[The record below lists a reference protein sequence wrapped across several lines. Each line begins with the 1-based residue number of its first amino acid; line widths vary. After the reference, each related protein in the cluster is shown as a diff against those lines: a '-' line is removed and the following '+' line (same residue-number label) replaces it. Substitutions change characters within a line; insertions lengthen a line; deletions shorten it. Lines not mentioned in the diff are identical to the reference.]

1 MPDGKITIKTDIDA
15 SGAKKKLNELKKE
28 AQDSLQN
35 GVGTSAKSA
44 QKSVDAVG
52 NSASKTAKNLGT
64 SSSSMNKVSSS
75 ADKTA
80 SSISSLDKYF
90 EQLDTI
96 AKDTDK
102 KLDDLAKSSNK
113 TTSANKNLSS
123 ETKNVAKDMAS
134 SAKETASLASNQ
146 KKQENATKSAS
157 SVIQQHQKKLEE
169 MKKQYTDIVLVYGK
183 NNDSARQLGREISIL
198 SSQVAKESNH
208 LNNASK
214 EADKVDRSVV
224 KLGNDSEKSGNKMK
238 KLGNIASTAL
248 KGSVAVIKGV
258 GAGIGVAATAV
269 GVLVKKSVD
278 AYSSYEQLV
287 GGVNTLFGAGDKSLE
302 EYAKSVGKTTEEVK
316 DKYDSLMSAQSTVME
331 NAAKAYSTAGLSA
344 NAYMEQI
351 TGFSASLV
359 QSLGGDTEK
368 AAEVGNRAIVDM
380 SDNANKMGTAMESI
394 QNAYQGFAKQN
405 YTMLDNLKLGYGGT
419 KEEMKRLISDAAKM
433 TDIQND
439 LNLTVEDGSLDFGNI
454 INAISVMQTSLGI
467 AGTTHEEAARTIE
480 GSTNAMKASWDN
492 LLVGMADDKAD
503 FDTLVNQF
511 VESVTTW
518 SKNIMPRI
526 EVALQGASNLI
537 ASLLPMIAEKI
548 PELLNEVAPQLIQA
562 GTNIITELASGF
574 IQGLPDIIQT
584 IKDLLPQILEA
595 FYDILPQINELF
607 QTILPQILDLLLAWL
622 PQITEFDAKLIQT
635 LAQGIID
642 AFPEVINAVVTL
654 LNQLTEYINSD
665 GLTQIID
672 ILLQI
677 INQII
682 TVLTEQAPVLLDAA
696 TNLLMSI
703 VEALPSVIQKLIL
716 ALPKLITSIIK
727 FFGSN
732 SVKIYKTFLKV
743 MLELVKAIPEV
754 IAALV
759 VSLPDII
766 KAIIEGLIS
775 IPVMLWTDVLEPG
788 IEKFIDFAKAAK
800 DKAKDAAKGFFDHLI
815 DGIKALP
822 GKIKDKVLE
831 IVDKLADFRRD
842 FPEKAKEAATE
853 FFNNL
858 WNGLKELPSKIWDIG
873 KNIVEGIWNGI
884 SDKFDWLTGKIK
896 EFTNGVKDKLK
907 NFFGIH
913 SPSTVMRDEVGK
925 YIALGVAEGISRN
938 TKAVTDQV
946 TKLGESVLATLKK
959 VMPEDKFKAQGSNL
973 VKELTSGINSK
984 ITKFKESM
992 NTLTDSYTSA
1002 LDELKSSREEMA
1014 SSLLDWGD
1022 LYKKDEKENIIIS
1035 AKDLQQQTKDINKY
1049 EKNLVKLKSSISEDL
1064 MNEITSMGVDEGYA
1078 FTQALLKLDNK
1089 QLEEYD
1095 KSFLKKKKA
1104 SERVAN
1110 AWYKKDIDDLKSN
1123 YTTKVSGLMSNLV
1136 SDITKS
1142 GQDAINGFMKSFKG
1156 TDVETAIKKFCDN
1169 VTSTLKKNFK
1179 IDESLNI
1186 ASNLKKA
1193 QEKAQKNRKKKNKQ
1207 KELSQVKVS
1216 QVSTSNSD
1224 QMHSVIQDTT
1234 GSLARSLA
1242 ASYSSSIDYDQI
1254 GDATA
1259 SGIKKAGI
1267 SVNIDSRKAGR
1278 LLGTVNSSSIIGGFA

>member
-15 SGAKKKLNELKKE
+15 SGAKKKLNDLKKE
-28 AQDSLQN
+28 AQNSLQN
-35 GVGTSAKSA
+35 GVETPAKSA

-52 NSASKTAKNLGT
+52 ESASKTAKNLD
-64 SSSSMNKVSSS
+64 SSSSALKKVSS
-75 ADKTA
+75 T
-80 SSISSLDKYF
+80 SSEAGTSVSSLDKYF
-90 EQLDTI
+90 SQLDAI
-96 AKDTDK
+96 AEDTDK
-102 KLDDLAKSSNK
+102 QLNDLAKVSGQ
-113 TTSANKNLSS
+113 TASANKTLSND
-123 ETKNVAKDMAS
+123 TKNVAKSMAS
-134 SAKETASLASNQ
+134 SSKEVSSLANNQ
-146 KKQENATKSAS
+146 KKQKDTTL
-157 SVIQQHQKKLEE
+157 SVSEVFTQHRKKLEDL
-169 MKKQYTDIVLVYGK
+169 KKQYAETIIIYGK
-183 NNDSARQLGREISIL
+183 NSKEAKSLGREISTL
-198 SSQVAKESNH
+198 SSQVAKEA
-208 LNNASK
+208 NATEVAKK
-214 EADKVDRSVV
+214 EADKMDRSIV
-224 KLGNDSEKSGNKMK
+224 KLGNDSEKSGNKVGK
-238 KLGNIASTAL
+238 FGNIASTAL

-258 GAGIGVAATAV
+258 GAGIGVASTAV

-287 GGVNTLFGAGDKSLE
+287 GGVNTIFGTGDKSLE
-302 EYAKSVGKTTEEVK
+302 EYAKSVGKTTNEVK
-316 DKYDSLMSAQSTVME
+316 DKYDSLMSAQETVMK
-331 NAAKAYSTAGLSA
+331 NAAKAYNTAGLSA

-368 AAEVGNRAIVDM
+368 AAEVGNRAIIDM
-380 SDNANKMGTAMESI
+380 SDNANKMGTGMEMI

-419 KEEMKRLISDAAKM
+419 KEEMKRLISDASEM
-433 TDIQND
+433 TDIQEK
-439 LNLTVEDGSLDFGNI
+439 LNVSVEDGSLDFGNI
-454 INAISVMQTSLGI
+454 INAISVMQASLGI

-492 LLVGMADDKAD
+492 LLVGIADDQAD
-503 FDTLVNQF
+503 FDELVNQF
-511 VESVTTW
+511 VTSVDTW
-518 SKNIMPRI
+518 AKNIMPRI
-526 EVALQGASNLI
+526 EIALQGASNLI
-537 ASLLPMIAEKI
+537 ASLLPMIAGKI

-562 GTNIITELASGF
+562 GTDIITGLISGF

-584 IKDLLPQILEA
+584 IKDLIPQILEA
-595 FYDILPQINELF
+595 FYDILPQMNELF
-607 QTILPQILDLLLAWL
+607 QTILPQILDLLVYWI
-622 PQITEFDAKLIQT
+622 PQIIEFEAELIQT
-635 LAQGIID
+635 IVQGLID
-642 AFPEVINAVVTL
+642 AFPEVINSVVTL
-654 LNQLTEYINSD
+654 INQLTEYINSD
-665 GLTQIID
+665 GLTQLID
-672 ILLQI
+672 LLLQI

-682 TVLTEQAPVLLDAA
+682 TVLTEQTPVLLDAA
-696 TNLLMSI
+696 TNLLMAI
-703 VEALPSVIQKLIL
+703 VDALPEVIQKLLL
-716 ALPKLITSIIK
+716 ALPKLVTSITK
-727 FFGSN
+727 FFSSN
-732 SVKIYKTFLKV
+732 AIKIYKIFLKV

-775 IPVMLWTDVLEPG
+775 IPETLWSEILKPG
-788 IEKFIDFAKAAK
+788 IEKFINFAVEAK
-800 DKAKDAAKGFFDHLI
+800 DKAKDAAKGFFTNLI
-815 DGIKALP
+815 DGIKSLP
-822 GKIKDKVLE
+822 GKIKDKALE
-831 IVDKLADFRRD
+831 IVNKLADFKRD

-858 WNGLKELPSKIWDIG
+858 WNGLKDLPSKIWDIG

-884 SDKFDWLTGKIK
+884 NDKFDWLTGKIK

-907 NFFGIH
+907 SFFGIH

-925 YIALGVAEGISRN
+925 YISLGIAEGISKN
-938 TKAVTDQV
+938 SKAVTDQV
-946 TKLGESVLATLKK
+946 TKLGESVLTTLKK
-959 VMPEDKFKAQGSNL
+959 VMPEAEFKAQGSKL

-992 NTLTDSYTSA
+992 DTLTDSYTSA
-1002 LDELKSSREEMA
+1002 LDELKSSREKMA
-1014 SSLLDWGD
+1014 RSLLDWGD

-1035 AKDLQQQTKDINKY
+1035 AKDLQKQTKDINKY

-1064 MNEITSMGVDEGYA
+1064 INEITSMGVEEGYA

-1156 TDVETAIKKFCDN
+1156 TAVEDAIKKFCDN

-1179 IDESLNI
+1179 IDESINI
-1186 ASNLKKA
+1186 ASKLKKA
-1193 QEKAQKNRKKKNKQ
+1193 QEKTQQKKNTKKK
-1207 KELSQVKVS
+1207 LSQVKAS
-1216 QVSTSNSD
+1216 QVSTSSAD
-1224 QMHSVIQDTT
+1224 QMHSVIKDTT
-1234 GSLARSLA
+1234 GSIARSLA

>member
-1 MPDGKITIKTDIDA
+1 MPDGRITIKTDLDA
-15 SGAKKKLNELKKE
+15 SGAKKNLNEL
-28 AQDSLQN
+28 
-35 GVGTSAKSA
+35 
-44 QKSVDAVG
+44 
-52 NSASKTAKNLGT
+52 
-64 SSSSMNKVSSS
+64 
-75 ADKTA
+75 
-80 SSISSLDKYF
+80 
-90 EQLDTI
+90 
-96 AKDTDK
+96 
-102 KLDDLAKSSNK
+102 
-113 TTSANKNLSS
+113 NKN
-123 ETKNVAKDMAS
+123 V
-134 SAKETASLASNQ
+134 
-146 KKQENATKSAS
+146 
-157 SVIQQHQKKLEE
+157 
-169 MKKQYTDIVLVYGK
+169 
-183 NNDSARQLGREISIL
+183 
-198 SSQVAKESNH
+198 
-208 LNNASK
+208 
-214 EADKVDRSVV
+214 DKVDKNVV
-224 KLGNDSEKSGNKMK
+224 KLGNDSEKSGNKME

-258 GAGIGVAATAV
+258 GSGIGVASTAV

-302 EYAKSVGKTTEEVK
+302 DYAKSVGKTTEEVK

-331 NAAKAYSTAGLSA
+331 NAAKAYNTAGLSA

-368 AAEVGNRAIVDM
+368 AAEVGNRAIIDM

-419 KEEMKRLISDAAKM
+419 KEEMQRLISDAAKM

-492 LLVGMADDKAD
+492 LLVGMADDQAD

-537 ASLLPMIAEKI
+537 ASLLPLIAEKI
-548 PELLNEVAPQLIQA
+548 PEVLNEVAPQLIQA
-562 GTNIITELASGF
+562 GTSIITELASGF

-595 FYDILPQINELF
+595 FYAIGPQFEELF
-607 QTILPQILDLLLAWL
+607 QTVLPQILDLLISWI
-622 PQITEFDAKLIQT
+622 PQFIALSTTIMQSIIQG
-635 LAQGIID
+635 LLD
-642 AFPEVINAVVTL
+642 AFPEIINAVVTL

-665 GLTQIID
+665 GLTQLID

-754 IAALV
+754 IAALI

-800 DKAKDAAKGFFDHLI
+800 DKAKDAAKGFFTHLI
-815 DGIKALP
+815 DGIKELP
-822 GKIKDKVLE
+822 SKIREKVTE
-831 IVDKLADFRRD
+831 IVDKLNDFRKN
-842 FPEKAKEAATE
+842 FPQKAKDAAKE

-858 WNGLKELPSKIWDIG
+858 WNGLKELPSKIWDVG

-884 SDKFDWLTGKIK
+884 NDKFDWLTGKIK

-907 NFFGIH
+907 SFFGIH

-925 YIALGVAEGISRN
+925 YLSLGIAEGIKN
-938 TKAVTDQV
+938 GTKDVTQQV
-946 TKLGESVLATLKK
+946 TKLGESVLASLKK
-959 VMPEDKFKAQGSNL
+959 VMKEKDFKSQGSKL
-973 VKELTSGINSK
+973 VKELTTGINSQ
-984 ITKFKESM
+984 INKFKEKI
-992 NTLTDSYTSA
+992 NDVTDVYDSA
-1002 LDELKSSREEMA
+1002 LQEISQKQESMASNLMSWGSLYSYDENNKLQLENLNKQVKNIKKYENNLEELK
-1014 SSLLDWGD
+1014 D
-1022 LYKKDEKENIIIS
+1022 L
-1035 AKDLQQQTKDINKY
+1035 
-1049 EKNLVKLKSSISEDL
+1049 VSEDL
-1064 MNEITSMGVDEGYA
+1064 MSEIVSMGAEEGFAYTEKLLSLSDE
-1078 FTQALLKLDNK
+1078 QLDA
-1089 QLEEYD
+1089 YD
-1095 KSFLKKKKA
+1095 KAYTKKKKI
-1104 SERVAN
+1104 SEDIAKKY
-1110 AWYKKDIDDLKSN
+1110 YKDEVTQLKKGF
-1123 YTTKVSGLMSNLV
+1123 TQEVSTLMNNLV
-1136 SDITKS
+1136 TDITGAGTK
-1142 GQDAINGFMKSFKG
+1142 AINGFMKAFKG
-1156 TDVETAIKKFCDN
+1156 TSVETAITDFCRKVN
-1169 VTSTLKKNFK
+1169 ETLDKNFN
-1179 IDESLNI
+1179 ITESLNI
-1186 ASNLKKA
+1186 AKALNKASDSVKK
-1193 QEKAQKNRKKKNKQ
+1193 
-1207 KELSQVKVS
+1207 
-1216 QVSTSNSD
+1216 STK
-1224 QMHSVIQDTT
+1224 TKT
-1234 GSLARSLA
+1234 GSLSTTKASQVAKDTSKKQFTASLQN
-1242 ASYSSSIDYDQI
+1242 SNQKLNDSINKSGEVDYSKL
-1254 GDATA
+1254 GKATA
-1259 SGIKKAGI
+1259 NAIKNAGI
-1267 SVNIDSRKAGR
+1267 SVNIDGRKTGR
-1278 LLGTVNSSSIIGGFA
+1278 VLGTTTSATIVGGFA